1 MKIYCATNHFTA
13 LKFLGPHNKSHGV
26 RGLGKYYHMHF
37 NSKLE
42 HGTCIIR
49 RIPSAFTLCNFIPDH
64 TWISGMPAQQQ
75 TRCQH
80 VQYFIY

>member
-64 TWISGMPAQQQ
+64 T
-75 TRCQH
+75 
-80 VQYFIY
+80 